1 MTKSSHNISK
11 MDNKL
16 YKYLLK
22 HSVKENDVLKRL
34 RKETSK
40 HVLAK
45 MEITPDVGQ
54 LLSFLIKLTNTRY
67 ALEIG
72 TFTGYSTLWIAQ
84 ALPDDGKV
92 VTCETRLEFAEIALQ
107 YWEDAEVK
115 SKIDLEIG
123 PAQKTLKK
131 RIKKGEAGF
140 YDFAFIDADKEN
152 YDFYYELCLE
162 LVRPGGLI
170 CVDNVLWSGRVVDD
184 NFTNPNTIA
193 IREINT
199 KIYTDQRVESCMF
212 PIGDGITLV
221 MKK

>member
-1 MTKSSHNISK
+1 MAKSSNNISK
-11 MDNKL
+11 LDNKL
-16 YKYLLK
+16 YKYLLN
-22 HSVKENDVLKRL
+22 HSVKESSILKKL
-34 RKETSK
+34 RKETST

-54 LLSFLIKLTNTRY
+54 LLSFLIKLTKTKN

-72 TFTGYSTLWIAQ
+72 TFTGYSTLWIAL
-84 ALPDDGKV
+84 ALPDNGKV
-92 VTCETRLEFAEIALQ
+92 LTCETRLEFAEIALQ
-107 YWEDAEVK
+107 YWKDANAE
-115 SKIDLEIG
+115 SKIDLAIG
-123 PAQKTLKK
+123 SAVATLKE

-152 YDFYYELCLE
+152 YDIYYESCLK

-170 CVDNVLWSGRVVDD
+170 CIDNVLWNGRVIDE

-193 IREINT
+193 IREMNS
-199 KIYTDQRVESCMF
+199 KIYTDARVESCMF

>member
-1 MTKSSHNISK
+1 MAKSSDNISK

-22 HSVKENDVLKRL
+22 HSVKESDVLKRL
-34 RKETSK
+34 RNETSK

-54 LLSFLIKLTNTRY
+54 LLSFLVKLTKARY

-92 VTCETRLEFAEIALQ
+92 VTCETRMEFAEIALQ
-107 YWEDAEVK
+107 YWEDAEVR

-131 RIKKGEAGF
+131 RVKKGEAGF

-152 YDFYYELCLE
+152 YDIYYEYCLE
-162 LVRPGGLI
+162 LVRSGGLI
-170 CVDNVLWSGRVVDD
+170 CVDNVLWNGRVIDE
-184 NFTNPNTIA
+184 NLSNPNTIA
-193 IREINT
+193 IREINS
-199 KIYTDQRVESCMF
+199 KIYTDKRVESCMF